1 MLVGFNY
8 PWPGNQY
15 ITIGPNGDAQPWLK
29 RMTAD
34 GKQLQLAKNL
44 ADLKAAGISVVRMW
58 LMGDGNN
65 YDGTVMA
72 AYDGTWRKMFWD
84 FAPPA
89 RVHQR
94 FLDDF
99 RAMLTVFRQAE
110 MRIVPVLID
119 FAFLDQPKRYSG
131 LLQTIPYPDV
141 PVATNS
147 NFAGGRSAI
156 ALNPAYRATF
166 IEGTLKPLLD
176 VAKDFKESI
185 YAFDVFN
192 EPYWCVAPVT
202 GGLFGP
208 HLDAKA
214 VAGFLSDCVAAVNA
228 AGLPSTVGHRLLSDL
243 SGYFKD
249 SRVTKP
255 QYHYYAKWYL
265 PGDRLQPVSTPPAPF
280 LGEFAAL
287 TDGEFEA
294 YKKSGRYNKGEL
306 DALEITLPTWPA
318 LGTQN
323 DDPQRILPARLA
335 VMANLGCE
343 LAMVWPDGSRKMRT
357 TADDDSVIDLAA
369 VKLASITGVR
379 FTKGMA
385 PVM

>member
-65 YDGTVMA
+65 YDGTVVS
-72 AYDGTWRKMFWD
+72 AYDGTWRRMFWD

-89 RVHQR
+89 RLHQR

-99 RAMLTVFRQAE
+99 RAMLTVFEQAE
-110 MRIVPVLID
+110 MRIIPVLID
-119 FAFLDQPKRYSG
+119 FAFLDQPKRNSG
-131 LLQTIPYPDV
+131 LLQTTPYPDTV
-141 PVATNS
+141 VATNS
-147 NFAGGRSAI
+147 NYAGGRSSV

-176 VAKDFKESI
+176 VAKDFKKWI

-192 EPYWCVAPVT
+192 EPYWCVAPIT

-214 VAGFLSDCVAAVNA
+214 VAGFLSDCVTAVGA

-249 SRVTKP
+249 GTVTKP
-255 QYHYYAKWYL
+255 QYHYYGKTYSL
-265 PGDRLQPVSTPPAPF
+265 GERLQPVAPPPPVPF
-280 LGEFAAL
+280 LGEFGAL
-287 TDGEFEA
+287 TQGEFEE
-294 YKKSGRYNKGEL
+294 YRKSGRYDKGEL
-306 DALEITLPTWPA
+306 KALEITLPEWPDH
-318 LGTQN
+318 GTQN
-323 DDPQRILPARLA
+323 HDPRRILPARLA

-343 LAMVWPDGSRKMRT
+343 LAMVWPDGSRKLRT
-357 TADDDSVIDLAA
+357 AVHDDSVIDLAA
-369 VKLASITGVR
+369 VKLASITGVT

-385 PVM
+385 GM